1 MSERNH
7 RSAGLEEYLDLMQ
20 LRPLMSLAS
29 GSPAVSIGVIDGPV
43 DLNHPAF
50 ASAQIRAAQEAQL
63 IACQEA
69 ESAAC
74 KHGTFVTGIL
84 CAQRGSAAPALC
96 PDCAIIVRPIF
107 PEAGVTE
114 SAIPTCTPEELAH
127 AIVET
132 VDAGARVLN
141 LSMGLLA
148 SALKTYTPLDAACD
162 YARQR
167 GVIVVAAAGNQGV
180 VGSVPLLRHPWIIP
194 VASCDAHGRVSPES
208 NLGPSIGR
216 RGLLAV
222 GVDVPSTAPG
232 GGYAR
237 LSGTSVAAPFVTGT
251 IALLWSAF
259 PQATAAEIQH
269 ALVTG
274 AAHHRRTI
282 TPPLLNAEAAWNL
295 LRALHRPSPPERRKV
310 VMAEEHEL
318 EERIEPAEEGMQ
330 PTQEHLGTTVG
341 ATAVPPGQT
350 QGGLTRMT
358 PHPAM
363 RPAAQRQRGRIVAQ
377 VGADCPTCAAAASA
391 QGTAEPAVPIYALG
405 SLRMR
410 LPSLS
415 IEKEFAQAV
424 RNGQTTNLSDQQVQY
439 TILRENRYLANEVC
453 WVLSIEGVETY
464 ILVPRDPLMIEQFI
478 GALAP
483 TDQRLDVDVVI
494 GVRGPVAPAEMCNGL
509 MVPIVIVDQI
519 YSFDRPALIGA
530 MATPEGHDEAAFRDT
545 ASELFD
551 RIQQMADNTGEMD
564 EHRALNYL
572 AVRYPRIYNHAAEMH
587 GRDYSLTAIEV
598 ISSRLSG
605 VRKLVDVVLSYT
617 SRTTDVTE
625 KYYVRIDVTEK
636 FPFLEKAL
644 APFYD
649 R

>member
-1 MSERNH
+1 
-7 RSAGLEEYLDLMQ
+7 
-20 LRPLMSLAS
+20 
-29 GSPAVSIGVIDGPV
+29 
-43 DLNHPAF
+43 
-50 ASAQIRAAQEAQL
+50 
-63 IACQEA
+63 
-69 ESAAC
+69 
-74 KHGTFVTGIL
+74 
-84 CAQRGSAAPALC
+84 
-96 PDCAIIVRPIF
+96 
-107 PEAGVTE
+107 
-114 SAIPTCTPEELAH
+114 
-127 AIVET
+127 
-132 VDAGARVLN
+132 
-141 LSMGLLA
+141 
-148 SALKTYTPLDAACD
+148 
-162 YARQR
+162 
-167 GVIVVAAAGNQGV
+167 
-180 VGSVPLLRHPWIIP
+180 
-194 VASCDAHGRVSPES
+194 
-208 NLGPSIGR
+208 
-216 RGLLAV
+216 
-222 GVDVPSTAPG
+222 
-232 GGYAR
+232 
-237 LSGTSVAAPFVTGT
+237 
-251 IALLWSAF
+251 
-259 PQATAAEIQH
+259 
-269 ALVTG
+269 
-274 AAHHRRTI
+274 
-282 TPPLLNAEAAWNL
+282 
-295 LRALHRPSPPERRKV
+295 
-310 VMAEEHEL
+310 
-318 EERIEPAEEGMQ
+318 
-330 PTQEHLGTTVG
+330 
-341 ATAVPPGQT
+341 
-350 QGGLTRMT
+350 
-358 PHPAM
+358 
-363 RPAAQRQRGRIVAQ
+363 
-377 VGADCPTCAAAASA
+377 
-391 QGTAEPAVPIYALG
+391 
-405 SLRMR
+405 MR

-483 TDQRLDVDVVI
+483 TDQRLDVDVVV